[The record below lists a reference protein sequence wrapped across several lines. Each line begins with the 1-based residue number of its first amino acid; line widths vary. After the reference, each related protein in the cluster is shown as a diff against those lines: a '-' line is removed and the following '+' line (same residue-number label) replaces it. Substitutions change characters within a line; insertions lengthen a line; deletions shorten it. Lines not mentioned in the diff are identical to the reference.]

1 MRAAWITD
9 PHLDHLTP
17 RHVADFCR
25 DVANATPDIVL
36 LGGDIAVA
44 RNVIATLST
53 LADAWR
59 LPVYF
64 VLGNHDYYGSS
75 IDAVRERVGEF
86 VAGSQACRWL
96 SVGGVV
102 RLTGETALIGHGGW
116 ADGRFG
122 DYAGYDLMLN
132 DYRLIDDFRHLDRAE
147 RLAKLNALGDEAAA
161 YLKVTLEEAV
171 RESRRVILLTHVPP
185 FAEATWHE
193 GRISSPEFLPHF
205 SCKAAGDALTSV
217 MRDHPDRELVVLCGH
232 THSSGEA
239 RILPNLL
246 VRTGDAVYGQ
256 PRVQDVLT
264 LRTYS

>member
-9 PHLDHLTP
+9 PHLDHLQP
-17 RHVADFCR
+17 HHIAEFCR
-25 DVANATPDIVL
+25 DVAKVAPDVVL

-44 RNVIATLST
+44 RNVVATLST
-53 LADAWR
+53 LEDAWMA
-59 LPVYF
+59 PIYF

-75 IDAVRERVGEF
+75 IDVVRDKVAEF
-86 VAGSQACRWL
+86 AAASRTSRWL

-102 RLTGETALIGHGGW
+102 RLTDETALIGHGGW

-122 DYAGYDLMLN
+122 DYAGHDLLLN
-132 DYRLIDDFRHLDRAE
+132 DYRLIDDFRPLDRAE
-147 RLAKLNALGDEAAA
+147 RLARLNALGDEAAA
-161 YLKVTLEEAV
+161 YLRDTLEEAV
-171 RESRRVILLTHVPP
+171 HGSRRVILLTHVPP

-205 SCKAAGDALTSV
+205 SCKAVGDALTSV
-217 MRDHPDRELVVLCGH
+217 MRSHPDCELLVLCGH

-246 VRTGDAVYGQ
+246 VRTGDAIYGQ

-264 LRTYS
+264 VS